1 MSYSYLNVLGLFK
14 VRCGWLSDQMLH
26 RSLSTLY
33 AVWGKGLCFNKY
45 LRGGAVWKSMHW
57 DDEYYSQGPGIVCGY
72 QTV

>member
-1 MSYSYLNVLGLFK
+1 MSYPYLNVLGLFK

-33 AVWGKGLCFNKY
+33 TVWGGAVFNEY

-57 DDEYYSQGPGIVCGY
+57 DDE
-72 QTV
+72 